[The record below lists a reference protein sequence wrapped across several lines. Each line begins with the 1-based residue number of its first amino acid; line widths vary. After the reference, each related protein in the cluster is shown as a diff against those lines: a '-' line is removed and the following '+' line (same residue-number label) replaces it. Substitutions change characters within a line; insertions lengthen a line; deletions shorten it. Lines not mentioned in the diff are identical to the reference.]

1 MDIKIE
7 MANDVVILIPTGD
20 LVASTAEFFKSQVV
34 KILEKRFV
42 NILIDMSK
50 IIFMDS
56 SGLGACMSVNK
67 SIAEQA
73 GVMVCCGQNEAIVKV
88 FKITHAIKRIN
99 VVESRQDGLDKV
111 QDLIAARKSA

>member
-7 MANDVVILIPTGD
+7 MANEVVVLIPIGD
-20 LVASTAEFFKSQVV
+20 LVASTAEFFKSQVA

-50 IIFMDS
+50 IAFMDS

-67 SIAEQA
+67 SITEQA
-73 GVMVCCGQNEAIVKV
+73 GVLVCCGQNEAIAKV
-88 FKITHAIKRIN
+88 FKITHAIKRIT
-99 VVESRQDGLDKV
+99 VVEGRQEGLAKIH
-111 QDLIAARKSA
+111 DLIAARKTS